1 MTMTPIGVLIVD
13 DECPIREELRAF
25 PWAACDAVLIGEA
38 ENGEEAL
45 ALCERHAP
53 DIVVTDIAMPI
64 MDGLTFIRELR
75 KKHPATQIILL
86 TCHGDFA
93 YAKEAIALGASDYIL
108 KVSLDEDELMQALRK
123 ARDALQRDRGYRNR
137 EIVLRRLKAAGRLE
151 TRLKAHRAAAGKGRP
166 PAQSDLSADD
176 WRLLGFAD
184 DPLTLRFVLLRLTAP
199 EDELRLAQEAVQD
212 GLLEF
217 ERRTPSCKAWFP
229 MRGGEYAVWFSEAAE
244 PEAVRPRLERL
255 LDALLAEAE
264 NKGTQPIERQ
274 GVALSATVGD
284 LAGSRTDVWTILEA
298 ASGWQEADFYDAAPS
313 PRIRI
318 GAPGPL
324 SELEPAHRR
333 HLAGLLGQA
342 GMNADR
348 LLQAMQGEVAPW
360 CAERRFRPPALKRW
374 LADWTSE
381 WLSRSRPGCPDPHA
395 ELVGA
400 SDWGELEARWAD
412 IVRAA
417 PKAGPRREIVEAR
430 RWIEAHLR
438 EPLSLPIVA
447 RRIGLGAEYFGRLFK
462 EETGESVHQLVLRLR
477 MEKALKLLRETDMKV
492 YEVADAVGIPNY
504 RYFTSS
510 FRNWA
515 GAAPSDV
522 KRLAYPAE
530 HSEDE
535 RERRT

>member
-400 SDWGELEARWAD
+400 SDWGGARSQ
-412 IVRAA
+412 VGRHRAGRA
-417 PKAGPRREIVEAR
+417 QGGAAQGDRR
-430 RWIEAHLR
+430 
-438 EPLSLPIVA
+438 
-447 RRIGLGAEYFGRLFK
+447 GA
-462 EETGESVHQLVLRLR
+462 
-477 MEKALKLLRETDMKV
+477 ALDRS
-492 YEVADAVGIPNY
+492 A
-504 RYFTSS
+504 S
-510 FRNWA
+510 A
-515 GAAPSDV
+515 GAAVAADRRPANRPRGRILRQAVQGGDRRVGAPARPAASDG
-522 KRLAYPAE
+522 KGAE
-530 HSEDE
+530 AAAGDGHESLRGRGRGRHSELPLLYVLVPQLGGGGA
-535 RERRT
+535 